1 MTQSLRMALSL
12 LLLGVAVWHSPGAF
26 AETDCEQ
33 ARADYDRALQQ
44 TDPAQVLALL
54 DGVVARCPSFNAW
67 FVKGQAHRMLEQWD
81 QALEAYRQAHGR
93 AGKPES
99 GWKAEAYGA
108 LMQHR
113 LGRTCKASREFRQLR
128 GADPDAPL
136 PSWLREPY
144 EAFERSLV
152 EKPMT
157 ADEMACA
164 LRVTADD
171 KALGVCPRLN
181 VRIPFA
187 YDRADVDGRN
197 RSKVEELAEVLHR
210 VHDDVQRYRLVGHTD
225 SRGRADY
232 NQGLSQ
238 RRAQSVRAFILERQQ
253 GLQGR
258 LEAGGEGENR
268 LLATDDAESSHAPQ
282 PPGGGSGPV
291 PGRLRTRPRWH
302 ETEEPDMHAAE
313 IPTDY
318 REASMKAYLGGFVLA
333 LVLAIWLQPTEATLA
348 RVGTGVK
355 NVHVL
360 AIGSD
365 YSSSRIPI
373 KGGARCTGSG
383 GRLQDRHRID
393 TRDGRGHR
401 SGKSTGYQGCDFAGR
416 G

>member
-144 EAFERSLV
+144 EAFERSLA
-152 EKPMT
+152 EAPMST
-157 ADEMACA
+157 DEMACT
-164 LRVTADD
+164 LRVTANDR
-171 KALGVCPRLN
+171 ALGICPRLN

-187 YDRADVDGRN
+187 FNRADIDGQN
-197 RSKVEELAEVLHR
+197 RSRVEELAEALRR
-210 VHDDVQRYRLVGHTD
+210 VHEGKQRYRLVGHTD
-225 SRGRADY
+225 ARGSADY
-232 NQGLSQ
+232 NQDLSE
-238 RRAQSVRAFILERQQ
+238 RRAQSVRAFIAEHQRDLRD
-253 GLQGR
+253 R
-258 LEAGGEGENR
+258 LEARGEGENR
-268 LLATDDAESSHAPQ
+268 LLATDDSESSHTLNRRVEVQ
-282 PPGGGSGPV
+282 V
-291 PGRLRTRPRWH
+291 LLCQGR
-302 ETEEPDMHAAE
+302 
-313 IPTDY
+313 
-318 REASMKAYLGGFVLA
+318 
-333 LVLAIWLQPTEATLA
+333 
-348 RVGTGVK
+348 
-355 NVHVL
+355 
-360 AIGSD
+360 
-365 YSSSRIPI
+365 
-373 KGGARCTGSG
+373 
-383 GRLQDRHRID
+383 
-393 TRDGRGHR
+393 
-401 SGKSTGYQGCDFAGR
+401 
-416 G
+416 